1 MEEASN
7 VEPVAAA
14 FCADLFSILNQ
25 TVAQMQHSGIYLYLN
40 NKLECLEPCD
50 FACYIISHN

>member
-14 FCADLFSILNQ
+14 FSADLFSILNQ
-25 TVAQMQHSGIYLYLN
+25 TVSQMQHAR
-40 NKLECLEPCD
+40 K
-50 FACYIISHN
+50 H

>member
-25 TVAQMQHSGIYLYLN
+25 SVSQLQHSR
-40 NKLECLEPCD
+40 K
-50 FACYIISHN
+50 H